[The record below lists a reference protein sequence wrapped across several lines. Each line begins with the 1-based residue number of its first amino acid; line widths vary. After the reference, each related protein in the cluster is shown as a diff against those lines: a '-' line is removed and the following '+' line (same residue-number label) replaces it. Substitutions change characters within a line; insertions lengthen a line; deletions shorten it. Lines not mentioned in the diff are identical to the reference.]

1 MAASPILHL
10 FKKRLCR
17 LRRNLVAPEKL
28 TRQKE
33 RLHQLRVE
41 MKKWRA
47 GLRLLR
53 IVDPA
58 FPYPEVYE
66 PFKILFSDAG
76 QLRFWQ
82 LQRQILNH
90 SAPVPP
96 GFAQRYRAYIRQ
108 RLREA
113 LHHFRKTIRRAGL
126 LMWRDVKKEF
136 RQSCD
141 ACTPDTVQAYFDS
154 LQKAIAAKAKLH
166 NRRRAS
172 ELHELRKLLK
182 EYANNRQLA
191 IKYFKLDPGPPTG
204 LPTDHARFDTL
215 LGQWHDQD
223 VACAQLAE
231 DLRTQGWEG
240 ELLNEGKKV
249 WRGWRRTEREMWGN
263 VVEGL
268 HPGADS

>member
-1 MAASPILHL
+1 MAASPILQI
-10 FKKRLCR
+10 FKKQLRR
-17 LRRNLVAPEKL
+17 LRRILVAPEKL

-41 MKKWRA
+41 IKKWRA
-47 GLRLLR
+47 GLHLLR
-53 IVDPA
+53 VVDPA
-58 FPYPEVYE
+58 FPYPEVYK

-96 GFAQRYRAYIRQ
+96 GFAQLYRVYTRQ
-108 RLREA
+108 RRGEA

-126 LMWRDVKKEF
+126 PKWRDVKKEF

-141 ACTPDTVQAYFDS
+141 ACTPDTVQVYFGG
-154 LQKAIAAKAKLH
+154 LQKSIAAKVKATG
-166 NRRRAS
+166 RRRAG

-182 EYANNRQLA
+182 EYANNRQFVVKSLG
-191 IKYFKLDPGPPTG
+191 FDPGLPPG
-204 LPTDHARFDTL
+204 LPPGNEGFDAL

-223 VACAQLAE
+223 AACTQLAE
-231 DLRTQGWEG
+231 DLRTQGWKG
-240 ELLNEGKKV
+240 QTLNDGKRVLQV
-249 WRGWRRTEREMWGN
+249 WSRKERKMWRAVIE
-263 VVEGL
+263 VL
-268 HPGADS
+268 SS